1 MISVVNQV
9 VFALTWFIVVV
20 MGWPCGT
27 LAFHMAYSVWH
38 CMVLQSHWIATFET
52 MTACR
57 ARLED
62 KDWSHRSHCFDCLHR
77 LRPDSQGSQG
87 RRSHGPIGHRFGH
100 RFGAPESLSFLS
112 AFEMHQFT
120 SGFLAIDFCC
130 P

>member
-57 ARLED
+57 AAPGLKTRI
-62 KDWSHRSHCFDCLHR
+62 
-77 LRPDSQGSQG
+77 
-87 RRSHGPIGHRFGH
+87 GPIEVIALIVFIGYARTP
-100 RFGAPESLSFLS
+100 RAPRDGGRTDPLDTDLDTDLELESLSFLS
-112 AFEMHQFT
+112 AFSCT
-120 SGFLAIDFCC
+120 SSPVVFW